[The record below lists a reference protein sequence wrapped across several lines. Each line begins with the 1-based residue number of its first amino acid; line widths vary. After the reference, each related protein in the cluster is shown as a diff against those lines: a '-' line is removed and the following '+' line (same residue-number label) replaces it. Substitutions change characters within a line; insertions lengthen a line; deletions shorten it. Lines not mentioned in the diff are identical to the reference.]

1 MERSTTATF
10 IGHSEC
16 YGLDEGR
23 VLATIEQLIHAGITT
38 FLCGGMGAF
47 DWLCARQVY
56 QAKQQYSE
64 MECLL
69 VIPYLSFRIRER
81 KYFDDILYPEGFEK
95 YHFKAAIPERKRF
108 MVNHSSYA
116 LCYVDHDW
124 GGAAKTYRLAVRQGL
139 RIINLGELDN
149 GKSHI

>member
-1 MERSTTATF
+1 MLWLGRGPCSRNHRAVDPC
-10 IGHSEC
+10 GHHYISVWR
-16 YGLDEGR
+16 D
-23 VLATIEQLIHAGITT
+23 
-38 FLCGGMGAF
+38 GAF

-64 MECLL
+64 VECLL

-81 KYFDDILYPEGFEK
+81 KYFDDILDPEGFEK
-95 YHFKAAIPERKRF
+95 YHFKAAIPERNRF
-108 MVNHSSYA
+108 MVNHSSWA

-139 RIINLGELDN
+139 QIINLGEVDN

>member
-1 MERSTTATF
+1 
-10 IGHSEC
+10 
-16 YGLDEGR
+16 
-23 VLATIEQLIHAGITT
+23 
-38 FLCGGMGAF
+38 MGAF
-47 DWLCARQVY
+47 NWLCARQVY

-64 MECLL
+64 VECLL
-69 VIPYLSFRIRER
+69 VIPYLSFLIRER

-95 YHFKAAIPERKRF
+95 YHFKAAILERNRF

>member
-1 MERSTTATF
+1 
-10 IGHSEC
+10 
-16 YGLDEGR
+16 
-23 VLATIEQLIHAGITT
+23 
-38 FLCGGMGAF
+38 MGAF

-95 YHFKAAIPERKRF
+95 YHFKAAILE
-108 MVNHSSYA
+108 
-116 LCYVDHDW
+116 
-124 GGAAKTYRLAVRQGL
+124 
-139 RIINLGELDN
+139 
-149 GKSHI
+149 

>member
-1 MERSTTATF
+1 MAVFRVERTSDYTVMSNYHLRDKRLSLKAK
-10 IGHSEC
+10 
-16 YGLDEGR
+16 GLLSQMLSLPE
-23 VLATIEQLIHAGITT
+23 
-38 FLCGGMGAF
+38 
-47 DWLCARQVY
+47 DW
-56 QAKQQYSE
+56 
-64 MECLL
+64 
-69 VIPYLSFRIRER
+69 
-81 KYFDDILYPEGFEK
+81 DYPEGFEK
-95 YHFKAAIPERKRF
+95 YHFKAAILERNRF

>member
-64 MECLL
+64 VKCLL

-95 YHFKAAIPERKRF
+95 YHFKEIGRASCRER
-108 MVNHSSYA
+108 V
-116 LCYVDHDW
+116 
-124 GGAAKTYRLAVRQGL
+124 
-139 RIINLGELDN
+139 
-149 GKSHI
+149 

>member
-95 YHFKAAIPERKRF
+95 YHFKAAIPERNRF

-116 LCYVDHDW
+116 DNINFFANVNGYEINISLDCYTHAV
-124 GGAAKTYRLAVRQGL
+124 YRHGIQLYP
-139 RIINLGELDN
+139 
-149 GKSHI
+149 

>member
-1 MERSTTATF
+1 
-10 IGHSEC
+10 
-16 YGLDEGR
+16 
-23 VLATIEQLIHAGITT
+23 
-38 FLCGGMGAF
+38 
-47 DWLCARQVY
+47 
-56 QAKQQYSE
+56 

-95 YHFKAAIPERKRF
+95 YHFKAAILERNRF

-139 RIINLGELDN
+139 RSINLGELDN
-149 GKSHI
+149 GISHI

>member
-10 IGHSEC
+10 MGHSAC

-56 QAKQQYSE
+56 
-64 MECLL
+64 
-69 VIPYLSFRIRER
+69 
-81 KYFDDILYPEGFEK
+81 
-95 YHFKAAIPERKRF
+95 
-108 MVNHSSYA
+108 
-116 LCYVDHDW
+116 
-124 GGAAKTYRLAVRQGL
+124 
-139 RIINLGELDN
+139 
-149 GKSHI
+149 